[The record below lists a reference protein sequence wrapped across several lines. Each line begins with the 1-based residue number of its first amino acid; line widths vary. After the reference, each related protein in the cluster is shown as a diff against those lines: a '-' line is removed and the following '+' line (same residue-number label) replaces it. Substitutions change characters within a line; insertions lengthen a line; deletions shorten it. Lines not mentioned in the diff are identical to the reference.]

1 MKRRTIIGIFF
12 IVVALLKLADLWG
25 IWYIDWLWKHPWP
38 TYFAVFLLL
47 YIGVELII
55 SSYHRYPDQWLLRP
69 LPIGEDGKRICC
81 SVRYGGD
88 KYVYHGESFHGAR
101 LNAFCGGIHLDLR
114 EAKITEDEEIDAR
127 TYLGGIELIV
137 PKEVN
142 VVVKKRN
149 FIGGVSNETYHN
161 VKPNT
166 PCIHIVTSNF
176 LGGVSIKN

>member
-1 MKRRTIIGIFF
+1 MKRRTIIGIIF

-88 KYVYHGESFHGAR
+88 KYVYHPTTRVE
-101 LNAFCGGIHLDLR
+101 
-114 EAKITEDEEIDAR
+114 
-127 TYLGGIELIV
+127 
-137 PKEVN
+137 
-142 VVVKKRN
+142 
-149 FIGGVSNETYHN
+149 
-161 VKPNT
+161 
-166 PCIHIVTSNF
+166 
-176 LGGVSIKN
+176 